1 MIHLNFLI
9 LAELHTMKYACIC
22 FSLFSNVKLCFMKNQ
37 LFWAIC
43 SFSIV
48 LAACGDSKPIEEVAQ
63 TVAPDSTAAVA
74 PAEFAD
80 AKYAEI
86 VRNGQK
92 ALSAGDVSG
101 WLSAF
106 ADNAVFA
113 WNSGDSLSGKAAISE
128 FWTKRRGDIIESL
141 TYTNQIF
148 LPVKVNKPQ
157 SVEAPGVWVLSWWKT
172 EAKYKTTGK
181 KMTQW
186 IHATTHFNDEDKID
200 RVIQYIDMAPIN
212 AALTK

>member
-1 MIHLNFLI
+1 
-9 LAELHTMKYACIC
+9 
-22 FSLFSNVKLCFMKNQ
+22 MKNQ
-37 LFWAIC
+37 LLWAVC
-43 SFSIV
+43 SFFLVIT
-48 LAACGDSKPIEEVAQ
+48 ACSDSKPVDEAAQ

-80 AKYAEI
+80 AKYTEI
-86 VRNGQK
+86 VKNAQK
-92 ALSAGDVSG
+92 AFSSGDVPA

-113 WNSGDSLSGKAAISE
+113 WNSGDSLSGKVAISE
-128 FWTKRRGDIIESL
+128 YWTKRRGEVIESL
-141 TYTNQIF
+141 TYSNQIF
-148 LPVKVNKPQ
+148 LPVKVNTTQ
-157 SVEAPGVWVLSWWKT
+157 SVEAPGVWVLSWWQT

-186 IHATTHFNDEDKID
+186 IHSTTHFNAEDKID
-200 RVIQYIDMAPIN
+200 RVVQYIDMAPIN

>member
-1 MIHLNFLI
+1 
-9 LAELHTMKYACIC
+9 
-22 FSLFSNVKLCFMKNQ
+22 MKNQ
-37 LFWAIC
+37 LLWAVC
-43 SFSIV
+43 SIFLV
-48 LAACGDSKPIEEVAQ
+48 LTACGDSKPAEEAAQ
-63 TVAPDSTAAVA
+63 TVTPDSMDAVA

-80 AKYAEI
+80 AKYTEI

-92 ALSAGDVSG
+92 ALSSGDVPG

-106 ADNAVFA
+106 ADNAVFT
-113 WNSGDSLSGKAAISE
+113 WNSGDSLTGKAAISDY
-128 FWTKRRGDIIESL
+128 WTKRRGEVIESL

-148 LPVKVNKPQ
+148 LPIKVNKPQ
-157 SVEAPGVWVLSWWKT
+157 SVEAPGVWVLSWWQT

-186 IHATTHFNDEDKID
+186 IHATTHFNADDKID
-200 RVIQYIDMAPIN
+200 RVNQFIDMAPIN